1 MHPLMYNYD
10 NVFLA
15 SSQKVFRPDERDPE
29 WLLRAAEHER
39 VLRLMK
45 AESKPA
51 MAPNGIVARLRLAL
65 SRA

>member
-1 MHPLMYNYD
+1 MHRLMHNPEDVYCAGSRM
-10 NVFLA
+10 L
-15 SSQKVFRPDERDPE
+15 FRPGERDPE